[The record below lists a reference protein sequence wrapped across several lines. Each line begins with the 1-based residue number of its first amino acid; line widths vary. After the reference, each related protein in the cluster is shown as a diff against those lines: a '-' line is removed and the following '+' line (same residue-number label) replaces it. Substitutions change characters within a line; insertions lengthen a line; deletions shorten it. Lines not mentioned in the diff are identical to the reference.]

1 MLAIR
6 AARLFD
12 GVGPDLVERPV
23 VLVDEGSIVAVDSGA
38 VPAGADVVDLGE
50 ATVLPGLIDAHRECQ
65 KFGLRREALL
75 VRVEVRDLRRWPVAA
90 GWCS

>member
-65 KFGLRREALL
+65 KFGLRREAPWFEW
-75 VRVEVRDLRRWPVAA
+75 R
-90 GWCS
+90 